1 MLGLAARHAL
11 RIELLALELLTLVL
25 QEVEPPRP
33 LLLGGTQGRD
43 LAIELAHPRDLL
55 GDGLAQARL
64 VGVGVDEIGDDA
76 SLISDLNLDSIQML
90 SLITGM
96 ESQFNIMLDEED
108 LDLENLSSVNKLAE
122 FVQKKLG

>member
-1 MLGLAARHAL
+1 MTDSTVHDKIKAM
-11 RIELLALELLTLVL
+11 ISD
-25 QEVEPPRP
+25 EV
-33 LLLGGTQGRD
+33 
-43 LAIELAHPRDLL
+43 
-55 GDGLAQARL
+55 L
-64 VGVGVDEIGDDA
+64 VGVSVDEIGDDA

-122 FVQKKLG
+122 FVKKKLG